1 MLFRI
6 PIRIPVHAY
15 SHLNDYPADIRER
28 AARIRLACF
37 DVDGTLTD
45 GRLFFDSEGVELKA
59 FHVHD
64 GQGLVLLRK
73 SGIAVA
79 FVTARASAIAEQRA
93 AELGLEVAHRRQGQ
107 AGLRAGHRGAAGDR
121 PGRKSA
127 FMGDDLPDLRVMS
140 HVGLSVAPANAHAWV
155 RERVHWRTSARG
167 GHGAARE
174 FCDLLLAAQGHAEAL
189 LADVTPPARR
199 PRRGQRMNWRAHHH
213 ASCCWSAR

>member
-1 MLFRI
+1 V
-6 PIRIPVHAY
+6 PY

-45 GRLFFDSEGVELKA
+45 GRLFFDSDGVELKA

-93 AELGLEVAHRRQGQ
+93 AELGLEAHTAVKDKLACVQ
-107 AGLRAGHRGAAGDR
+107 AIATRLGISLEQV
-121 PGRKSA
+121 A

-140 HVGLSVAPANAHAWV
+140 HVGLSIAPANAHAWV
-155 RERVHWRTSARG
+155 RERVHWRTSERA

-189 LADVTPPARR
+189 LADVTRLQGVRVEGNA
-199 PRRGQRMNWRAHHH
+199 
-213 ASCCWSAR
+213 